1 MRWVL
6 VSLLTAAPALL
17 GALAPDQEI
26 SQYIH
31 ETWLDKHGLPVNTVL
46 SIAQTPDG
54 YLWLATEEGLV
65 RFDGI
70 RFTTYTEQNTPAI
83 PSRHILR
90 LFVDRRGRLW
100 IGTYNGLSRWE
111 AGRFSRPGGETLRK
125 RSVFGFAEPTDG
137 VVWVATAHGLFSFSD
152 DTVTRY
158 GTDDGFPDDDFR
170 DLLSDR
176 SGALSVISGRA
187 HLCRFTPGTRPAC
200 SSYGEILRSLFIDSR
215 GRLWIGTYTRMIR
228 RSEDGHLEQE
238 YLAAGSPLLADT
250 IFEDRSGNL
259 WFGSREYEM
268 VKITSTGVRFQNDPA
283 TNRLGPVMAFFEDRE
298 RNLWVGTAG
307 NGLHRFSD
315 NKITLYT
322 TRNGLDADIILPVT
336 TGRGGDIFFATY
348 QGTVGVVREDRLTIL
363 HHLRAATGRA
373 MVLGIL
379 ESHDGTL
386 WIATQGQGLFRK
398 EPGKTIQRGDLPIPA
413 DTVPVVYEDR
423 SGALWI
429 IVRGGGALRWKGG
442 RFDHFTDEDGL
453 PDNFL
458 RLIRESAD
466 GDLWFA
472 SATGGISVYRNGR
485 FIPGDQI
492 FNQPLP
498 TKAIQT
504 IHIDSF
510 GLVWIST
517 NGNGLFIWDGE
528 MLTPVRFHENA
539 LSSLVLSIV
548 EDDTRNLWM
557 GTNRGILR
565 VERSETTLYLKGAVP
580 SLAPLVLTTAHGL
593 RSAECVGG
601 TQQSA
606 ARGSDG
612 KLYFATVGGLA
623 VIDPK
628 NLPANTVAPP
638 VHIEEITVNGALV
651 APGET
656 VSATGGIE
664 RLEIRYTALSF
675 INPAYIIFKYRLDG
689 FDHEWVAA
697 GTQRSAFYTNL
708 PPGNYTFS
716 VIAANSDGLW
726 NQQGASLSLTVIPR
740 FYQTS
745 FFRVLIVILIA
756 LFVYVVSLLRVRAIR
771 AQNLRLSRMV
781 DAKTHELTVANEMLR
796 EMSLIDP
803 LTGLRNR
810 RYFSEIL
817 KSEAASYLRA
827 RSHAV
832 SGYDL
837 RRLDREKIWG
847 IFLLDLDH
855 FKQVN
860 DRFGH
865 DSGDLI
871 LTQIATLF
879 KNAVRADDVVIRWG
893 GEEFLIV
900 LRNSVPEYLPAF
912 AAKIRSL
919 LRNALLKTTHGEFI
933 RKTVSVGFSRLPFYL
948 DTPERLNIEQTISI
962 ADLALYHAK
971 RSGRDRSVQI
981 LPGGRIVDTAP
992 EEMQAMLADLDA
1004 SVRNGFFSIEEQ
1016 I

>member
-1 MRWVL
+1 MRRVL
-6 VSLLTAAPALL
+6 FSVLALL
-17 GALAPDQEI
+17 PAVLCALAPDRDL

-31 ETWLDKHGLPVNTVL
+31 ESWLDKHGLPVNTVL
-46 SIAQTPDG
+46 SITQSPDG

-65 RFDGI
+65 RFDGL
-70 RFTTYTEQNTPAI
+70 RFTTYTEENTPEI

-100 IGTYNGLSRWE
+100 IGTYNGLVRCE
-111 AGRFSRPGGETLRK
+111 KGHFTRPGGDLLK
-125 RSVFGFAEPTDG
+125 KLSVFGFAESADG
-137 VVWVATAHGLFSFSD
+137 IVWAATAGGLFSFSD
-152 DTVTRY
+152 DGVTRY
-158 GTDDGFPDDDFR
+158 GTEHGFPDDDFR
-170 DLLSDR
+170 DPQIDR
-176 SGALSVISGRA
+176 YNALWVISGRA
-187 HLCRFTPGTRPAC
+187 HLCRLAQGKPPLC
-200 SSYGEILRSLFIDSR
+200 SSYGEMLRTLFLDSR
-215 GRLWIGTYTRMIR
+215 NHLWVGTYTRMIR
-228 RSEDGHLEQE
+228 RTDDGHLEQE
-238 YLAAGSPLLADT
+238 YLAADTPLLADT
-250 IFEDRSGNL
+250 ISEDRNGNI
-259 WFGSREYEM
+259 WFGSREYEI
-268 VKITSTGVRFQNDPA
+268 VKVTSTGTRFLN
-283 TNRLGPVMAFFEDRE
+283 NRLTNPIGPVMAFFEDRE
-298 RNLWVGTAG
+298 KNLWVGTAG

-322 TRNGLDADIILPVT
+322 TRNGLDTDIILPVT
-336 TGRGGDIFFATY
+336 MGRSGDIFFATY
-348 QGTVGVVREDRLTIL
+348 QGTVGMVRDDRLTLL
-363 HHLRAATGRA
+363 HHLRSVTQRV

-386 WIATQGQGLFRK
+386 WLATQGQGVFRK
-398 EPGKTIQRGDLPIPA
+398 EPDKTIQRVDLPIPA
-413 DTVPVVYEDR
+413 DTVPVVYEDH

-429 IVRGGGALRWKGG
+429 LVRGGGALRWKDKT
-442 RFDHFTDEDGL
+442 FEHFTDEDGL
-453 PDNFL
+453 PDNFI

-472 SATGGISVYRNGR
+472 SATGGIAVYRNGR
-485 FIPGDQI
+485 FTFADRL

-504 IHIDSF
+504 IFIDSS

-517 NGNGLFIWDGE
+517 NGNGLFVWDGE
-528 MLTPVRFHENA
+528 LLTPVRFHEST
-539 LSSLVLSIV
+539 LSSLVLSMV
-548 EDDTRNLWM
+548 EDESHHVWM

-565 VERSETTLYLKGAVP
+565 IERSEVTLYLKGAVP
-580 SLAPLVLTTAHGL
+580 YLNPLVLTTAHGL
-593 RSAECVGG
+593 KSAECVGG

-606 ARGSDG
+606 ARGNDG

-623 VIDPK
+623 VIDPN
-628 NLPANTVAPP
+628 NLPTNTVPPP
-638 VHIEEITVNGALV
+638 VRIEQVIVNGESFSPDA
-651 APGET
+651 A
-656 VSATGGIE
+656 VSVTGGIE
-664 RLEIRYTALSF
+664 RLEVRYTALSF
-675 INPAYIIFKYRLDG
+675 INPAYITFKYRLDG
-689 FDHEWVAA
+689 FDRDWIAG
-697 GTQRSAFYTNL
+697 GTQRSALYTNL

-726 NQQGASLSLTVIPR
+726 NQEGASFSLEIVPR

-745 FFRVLIVILIA
+745 SFRVLLILLIA
-756 LFVYVVSLLRVRAIR
+756 VFVYLLFLLRMRTIR
-771 AQNLRLSRMV
+771 TQNLRLSQLV
-781 DAKTHELTVANEMLR
+781 DAKTRELTVANEMLR

-817 KSEAASYLRA
+817 KGEAASYLRA

-837 RRLDREKIWG
+837 RRLDHEKVWG

-912 AAKIRSL
+912 AVKVRSL
-919 LRNALLKTTHGEFI
+919 LRNALLKTTHGDFI
-933 RKTVSVGFSRLPFYL
+933 HKTVSVGFTRLPFYL

-971 RSGRDRSVQI
+971 RRGRDRSVQVM
-981 LPGGRIVDTAP
+981 PGGRIVDTAP
-992 EEMQAMLADLDA
+992 AEMQTLLADLDA
-1004 SVRNGFFSIEEQ
+1004 SVRSGFFSIEEQ